1 MKIAMWSG
9 PRNLSTALM
18 YSFAAR
24 GDCAVWDEPF
34 YAAYLA
40 ATELD
45 HPMRQEIMA
54 AGELDADRV
63 AAECLGRIPG
73 GRQIHYQKHM
83 AHHMLPD
90 FPREWLSS
98 CANVFL
104 IRHPARVIASYAI
117 KREAPVFE
125 DLGFERQLELFETA
139 AVLSGNMPPVIDTHD
154 LRDNP
159 AGILK
164 ALCRAIDLPYTDRML
179 SWPAGGHASDGVW
192 ARHWYGAVHK
202 STGFAEPEPE
212 LPVIDAQFAPLLE
225 RAMPIYKKLSE
236 YALTAER

>member
-40 ATELD
+40 ASDLD
-45 HPMRQEIMA
+45 HPMRDEILA
-54 AGELDADRV
+54 AGQQDADRV
-63 AAECLGRIPG
+63 AAACLGRIPG
-73 GRQIHYQKHM
+73 GKVVYYQKHM

-90 FPREWLSS
+90 FPRDWLSS

-104 IRHPARVIASYAI
+104 IRHPARVIASYAA
-117 KREAPVFE
+117 KREAPVFG
-125 DLGFERQLELFETA
+125 DLGFGQQLELFEAA
-139 AVLSGNMPPVIDTHD
+139 AVLSGNMPPVIDSHD
-154 LRDNP
+154 LRDDP
-159 AGILK
+159 EGILR

-212 LPVIDAQFAPLLE
+212 LPAIDARFAPLLE